1 MLNSFIDLQFSLNAR
16 LRRKLQYVLSA
27 MPADC
32 P

>member
-1 MLNSFIDLQFSLNAR
+1 LQFSLNAR
-16 LRRKLQYVLSA
+16 LRRKLEYVFSA